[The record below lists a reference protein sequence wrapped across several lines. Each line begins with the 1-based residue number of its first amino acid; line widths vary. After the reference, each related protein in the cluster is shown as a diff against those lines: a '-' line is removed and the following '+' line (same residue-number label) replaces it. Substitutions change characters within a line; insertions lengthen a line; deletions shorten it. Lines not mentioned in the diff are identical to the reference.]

1 MRWSYSLQHAL
12 EQCAR
17 RVAFSHVVASH
28 NARDPE
34 RREAY
39 LLRQIQSIPAWQGS
53 LVHDVVAVQV
63 RDALRWNR
71 PIDPIALSALVYERA
86 TRQWAFSRARRY
98 RLPGQSKAAAGDA
111 YAVLDVHEHGD
122 DPPDDVVGDVAA
134 VALRCFTN
142 LAAQENLLA
151 LLRTNDTLV
160 AEVRL
165 SLSVEGVL
173 VAATPD
179 LVAAHGAAVTI
190 VDWKVSVHDESRH
203 ARQLEL
209 YAYLA
214 FRSGR
219 WSPRSPQD
227 IRLFEVNLWR
237 DHVYEHAFD
246 DDAMTRTGD
255 AVVKGVAMLRA
266 ALGDGV
272 YAHLR
277 LDVLPIARRPEAC
290 RHCAFAAL
298 CLVHLDADGRDDD
311 AALVRARLTPNIS
324 AS

>member
-12 EQCAR
+12 ELCGR

-71 PIDPIALSALVYERA
+71 PIDPVALSALVYARA

-98 RLPGQSKAAAGDA
+98 RLPGQSKAAAGDD
-111 YAVLDVHEHGD
+111 YAALDVHERGD
-122 DPPDDVVGDVAA
+122 DREDDVVAAVVA
-134 VALRCFTN
+134 VALHCFTN
-142 LAAQENLLA
+142 LAEQENLLA
-151 LLRTNDTLV
+151 LLRANDTLV
-160 AEVRL
+160 SEVRL

-179 LVAAHGAAVTI
+179 LVAMRNGVVTI
-190 VDWKVSVHDESRH
+190 VDWKVSVHEESRH

-214 FRSGR
+214 LQSGR
-219 WSPRSPQD
+219 WPLRSPHD
-227 IRLFEVNLWR
+227 ILLFEVNLWR
-237 DHVYEHAFD
+237 DHVYAHAFD
-246 DDAMTRTGD
+246 EDAMIRTGD
-255 AVVKGVAMLRA
+255 AVARGVAMLRTV
-266 ALGDGV
+266 LGDGV

-277 LDVLPIARRPEAC
+277 LDKLPIAARPEAC
-290 RHCAFAAL
+290 GHCAFASL
-298 CLVHLDADGRDDD
+298 CLAHLDEDGRAGD
-311 AALVRARLTPNIS
+311 AALVRARLTLDPT
-324 AS
+324 AA